1 MLPLKHSTSIKKPQA
16 GLFCYNLIMTKG
28 PSGFDEF
35 YGAMYGERWPRLKE
49 ALLLPKKHVAVLNP
63 FSKFKF
69 PEPPIK
75 ISGLSFEHTVGEN
88 FPQPEKTEEGY
99 FNYYLMDAASILPV
113 ETLDPGPGEKVV
125 DLCAAPGGK
134 SLLCALKLQ
143 NKGLLVSNDRSA
155 ARRAR
160 IHRIFDDYLP
170 KTEQKNHKVT
180 GHDSTKWSLYEKSV
194 YDKVLLDAPCS
205 SERHVLE
212 DSKELSVWAPGRT
225 KAIAISQFAMLAS
238 ALDIVKVG
246 GTIVYSTC
254 ALSQLENDDIIR
266 KLAQKRAGRYELLR
280 PEFSFGEPTE
290 FGWQVLPDNTGWGPF
305 YLAVVKRIR

>member
-1 MLPLKHSTSIKKPQA
+1 M
-16 GLFCYNLIMTKG
+16 KG
-28 PSGFDEF
+28 PDGFEQF
-35 YGAMYGERWPRLKE
+35 YSSMYGERWPRLKE
-49 ALLLPKKHVAVLNP
+49 ALLAPKKHVALLNP

-69 PEPPIK
+69 SENPVK
-75 ISGLSFEHTVGEN
+75 ITGINFEHDVKES
-88 FPQPEKTEEGY
+88 FPHPEKTEEGY

-113 ETLDPGPGEKVV
+113 LALDLSPGEKVV

-134 SLLCALKLQ
+134 SLLCALLLKNQ
-143 NKGLLVSNDRSA
+143 GLLVSNDRSA

-170 KTEQKNHKVT
+170 KSEQKNHTVT
-180 GHDSTKWSLYEKSV
+180 AHDATKWSLYQKSI

-212 DSKELSVWAPGRT
+212 DSKELSIWAQGRT

-266 KLAQKRAGRYELLR
+266 KLHQKRDGRFQLIR
-280 PEFSFGEPTE
+280 KEFPFGEPTE
-290 FGWQVLPDNTGWGPF
+290 FGWQVLPDTTGWGPF
-305 YLAVVKRIR
+305 YLSIVKRIK

>member
-1 MLPLKHSTSIKKPQA
+1 MDQI
-16 GLFCYNLIMTKG
+16 KG
-28 PSGFDEF
+28 PEGFNQF
-35 YGAMYGERWPRLKE
+35 YASMYGERWPRLKE
-49 ALLLPKKHVAVLNP
+49 ALLAPKKHVAILNP

-69 PEPPIK
+69 PEQPITMSG
-75 ISGLSFEHTVGEN
+75 ISYQHDIKDS

-99 FNYYLMDAASILPV
+99 YNYYLMDAASILPV
-113 ETLDPGPGEKVV
+113 EALDLKPGEKVV

-143 NKGLLVSNDRSA
+143 NQGLLVSNDRSA

-170 KTEQKNHKVT
+170 KSEQKNHTVT
-180 GHDSTKWSLYEKSV
+180 AHDASKWSLYQKSI

-212 DSKELSVWAPGRT
+212 DSKELSLWAQGRT
-225 KAIAISQFAMLAS
+225 KAIAITQFAMLAS

-246 GTIVYSTC
+246 GTVVYSTC

-266 KLAQKRAGRYELLR
+266 KLHAKRPGRFELIR
-280 PEFSFGEPTE
+280 KEFIFGEPTE
-290 FGWQVLPDNTGWGPF
+290 FGWQILPDTTGWGPF
-305 YLAVVKRIR
+305 YLAVVKRIK

>member
-1 MLPLKHSTSIKKPQA
+1 L
-16 GLFCYNLIMTKG
+16 NL
-28 PSGFDEF
+28 
-35 YGAMYGERWPRLKE
+35 
-49 ALLLPKKHVAVLNP
+49 
-63 FSKFKF
+63 
-69 PEPPIK
+69 
-75 ISGLSFEHTVGEN
+75 
-88 FPQPEKTEEGY
+88 QPG
-99 FNYYLMDAASILPV
+99 D
-113 ETLDPGPGEKVV
+113 KVV

-134 SLLCALKLQ
+134 SLLCALKLH

-160 IHRIFDDYLP
+160 IHKIFDEYLP

-180 GHDSTKWSLYEKSV
+180 GHDASKWCLYEKSA

-212 DSKELSVWAPGRT
+212 DPKELSLWAPGRT
-225 KAIAISQFAMLAS
+225 KAIAVMQFAMLAS
-238 ALDIVKVG
+238 SLDIVKVG

-266 KLAQKRAGRYELLR
+266 KLHQKRPHRFEVIR

-290 FGWQVLPDNTGWGPF
+290 FGWQILPDTTGWGPF